1 MQRLTSSGSVS
12 FKLQPKA
19 PSHLVSAPDP
29 STVEEGEGEE
39 GESCE
44 PTPKRQRMDEEEE
57 EEGGDGGE
65 ADNDII
71 GDKVGVCSGIQNNYV

>member
-1 MQRLTSSGSVS
+1 MS

-29 STVEEGEGEE
+29 STVEEEGEGEE
-39 GESCE
+39 GEGCE
-44 PTPKRQRMDEEEE
+44 PTAKRRRMDE

-71 GDKVGVCSGIQNNYV
+71 GDKVGVCSGIQSNHV